1 MRLEVKMSY
10 AMPTQAEVMAVIERM
25 RQQCTDD
32 GLCEAKSC
40 RHELGRSVWASVSA
54 FANTSGG
61 LLLLGID
68 ESLGFTVPEDF
79 DANKVIAQFIDG
91 MGDGSAN
98 GARLTNPPA
107 YELARVEVDGKQ
119 AVAVRIEANQPQN
132 KPCYVTARGLPT
144 GAYRRVDDHDVTLS
158 STDVFEMANLM
169 IPSAS
174 EREEVEDSSIGHL
187 DKELLDRFLGKFDGG
202 SAGLNKTLEQ
212 KLNWLGITTA
222 NGKLRLCSLVALG
235 AYPQGFL
242 PACSIDVVVWPGT
255 ADDFETN
262 LRYTDRKICEGPL
275 AEMVHSAVS
284 FVMRNLRCCGVLQGQ
299 GRIDIPEVPEEAVRE
314 AIANAVLHREYAP
327 CFRGTRITVGIYRDR
342 IEVASPG
349 GLWGGKTLANLS
361 DGTSRCRN
369 PTLMHIACNT
379 PGGADGGAT
388 VEGIG
393 RGVSTMTKK
402 MRDQGLPAPSFK
414 VMPDQV
420 TVRLFRPS
428 VWPPEVDRWGN
439 ATFPENPPLKVPEIR
454 IPQDAPRIT
463 SLPDYAFTGE
473 WSPTWI
479 DDDGFAPAG
488 FGPAAAEKAKGFHP
502 AGYDPATEWQEELTM
517 YMRDRP
523 SKAPAKDAEQ
533 GRYFM
538 MTKDG
543 WALDIL
549 REQYPEPL
557 TIHEIA
563 ERGKRSLPITRRAL
577 RELIDAGEVLA
588 TAPATSRNRKYL
600 AAECA

>member
-1 MRLEVKMSY
+1 MSCTV
-10 AMPTQAEVMAVIERM
+10 PTQAEVTAVIKRM
-25 RQQCTDD
+25 RQQGTDD

-40 RHELGRSVWASVSA
+40 EHELGRSVWASVSA
-54 FANTSGG
+54 FANTNGG

-68 ESLGFTVPEDF
+68 ENAGFTVPDGF

-91 MGDGSAN
+91 IGDGSAN

-107 YELARVEVDGKQ
+107 YELARVEVDGRQ
-119 AVAVRIEANQPQN
+119 AVAVRIEENKPQN
-132 KPCYVTARGLPT
+132 KPCYVTGRGLPT
-144 GAYRRVDDHDVTLS
+144 GAYHRVDDHDVTMS
-158 STDVFEMANLM
+158 TTDVFEMINLM
-169 IPSAS
+169 TPSVS
-174 EREEVEDSSIGHL
+174 EHEEIEGSSAKYL
-187 DKELLDRFLGKFDGG
+187 DQELLNRFLSKCGNG
-202 SAGLNKTLEQ
+202 SATLNETLEQ
-212 KLNWLGITTA
+212 KLAWLGITTA
-222 NGKLRLCSLVALG
+222 DGKLRLCSLVALG

-242 PACSIDVVVWPGT
+242 PACSIDVIAWPGT

-275 AEMVHSAVS
+275 PEMVQSAVS
-284 FVMRNLRCCGVLQGQ
+284 FVMRNLRCCGVLQGI

-314 AIANAVLHREYAP
+314 AIANAALHREYSP
-327 CFRGTRITVGIYRDR
+327 YFRGTHITVGIYRDR
-342 IEVASPG
+342 IEITSPG
-349 GLWGGKTLANLS
+349 GFWGGKTLANLF
-361 DGTSRCRN
+361 DGVSRCRN
-369 PTLMHIACNT
+369 PSLMHIACNT
-379 PGGADGGAT
+379 PYGIDGSART
-388 VEGIG
+388 EGIG

-414 VMPDQV
+414 VTPDQV

-428 VWPPEVDRWGN
+428 IWPPEVDQWGN
-439 ATFPENPPLKVPEIR
+439 VTFPENPPLKIPEIR
-454 IPQDAPRIT
+454 ISEDAPRIT

-473 WSPTWI
+473 WSPSWI
-479 DDDGFAPAG
+479 DKDGFAPAG
-488 FGPAAAEKAKGFHP
+488 FGPSAAEKAKGFHP
-502 AGYDPATEWQEELTM
+502 AGFDPVTEWQEELKA
-517 YMRDRP
+517 YM
-523 SKAPAKDAEQ
+523 KDKQVEKRVRNDEQ

-543 WALDIL
+543 WVLDIL
-549 REQYPEPL
+549 RERYPEPL

-563 ERGKRSLPITRRAL
+563 ERGEKSLPVTRRAI